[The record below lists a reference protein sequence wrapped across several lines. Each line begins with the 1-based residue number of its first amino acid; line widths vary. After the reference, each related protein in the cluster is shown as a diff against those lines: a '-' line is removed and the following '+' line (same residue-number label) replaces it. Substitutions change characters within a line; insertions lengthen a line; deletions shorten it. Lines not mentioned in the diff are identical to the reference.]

1 LSTFRYKRVYHPVIF
16 EVRNGVTLQPL
27 EEIFGGEGR
36 EMSRLEG
43 GSESGDER
51 LDGIDIVI
59 TIRCS
64 HKMIPWIGK

>member
-1 LSTFRYKRVYHPVIF
+1 MKIIQVDLK
-16 EVRNGVTLQPL
+16 ELL
-27 EEIFGGEGR
+27 EEIFEGS

-43 GSESGDER
+43 GSESMDER